1 MRNQVLYST
10 LLGAAVLFLVNGCQ
24 KPVQPDPTLTLSQT
38 AISVPAEGGTFSVA
52 YKVTNPR
59 EGAEVS
65 PEAST
70 NDWVTSLEVVDNNIN
85 FDVAVNEATEPRSV
99 DVTVSYPGA
108 ADAVFTITQEAADPA
123 PFVFNLK
130 EVNATNYVFD
140 IFPEDKEMSYILFGT
155 TQAYLD
161 EYGLT
166 TDEALFQD
174 DLEYMG
180 GSVADYAAVGDM
192 LDLTFSATPETE
204 TVIYAYGIDLNT
216 NTRLTD
222 IVYCRF
228 TTPGVEKIE
237 ADFSITTTVDG
248 PEVTAHVIPKG
259 YDGYYCVEAY
269 ETASLDP
276 DTDLYELC
284 YSNFMSMVSFYQMLG
299 MSADDALAALCG
311 QGEGDWKF
319 ALSPSTEYTIV
330 AYAVSNEAVPNSDP
344 VSVEVTSG
352 PLEPSDNQLTVTVT
366 EVGARVATVNVSTT
380 NDDPYGIYVVPSSE
394 LAEFTTDSE
403 IMEYLL
409 YWYYPTEATGDFS
422 QSFTGLTPETEYSVC
437 AFGQVAG
444 LATTGLFRTDFITTE
459 AEIGNA
465 TIEVVFDEYYDMAAS
480 LDVLNE
486 IDPSLA
492 SEIESY
498 ISQGLEVLL
507 PCYAVTEPADAE
519 FYYYGLYSYD
529 ESMFEQYNDNDIIN
543 TLMMDSPAD
552 PSTLY
557 VLNYGE
563 PLIFLGVA
571 LDANG
576 NPGPLFK
583 GEPFTLTPEEAADPE
598 GLWDLFGASAS
609 TKSSAQTGFSI
620 AREKMSV
627 PEGISVR
634 KDVEAPVAKVYTE
647 PVVVTSSSIELPD
660 ENMLQNAK
668 VLPRT
673 FYKK

>member
-1 MRNQVLYST
+1 M
-10 LLGAAVLFLVNGCQ
+10 
-24 KPVQPDPTLTLSQT
+24 
-38 AISVPAEGGTFSVA
+38 
-52 YKVTNPR
+52 
-59 EGAEVS
+59 
-65 PEAST
+65 
-70 NDWVTSLEVVDNNIN
+70 
-85 FDVAVNEATEPRSV
+85 
-99 DVTVSYPGA
+99 
-108 ADAVFTITQEAADPA
+108 
-123 PFVFNLK
+123 
-130 EVNATNYVFD
+130 
-140 IFPEDKEMSYILFGT
+140 
-155 TQAYLD
+155 
-161 EYGLT
+161 
-166 TDEALFQD
+166 
-174 DLEYMG
+174 
-180 GSVADYAAVGDM
+180 
-192 LDLTFSATPETE
+192 
-204 TVIYAYGIDLNT
+204 
-216 NTRLTD
+216 
-222 IVYCRF
+222 
-228 TTPGVEKIE
+228 
-237 ADFSITTTVDG
+237 
-248 PEVTAHVIPKG
+248 
-259 YDGYYCVEAY
+259 
-269 ETASLDP
+269 
-276 DTDLYELC
+276 
-284 YSNFMSMVSFYQMLG
+284 
-299 MSADDALAALCG
+299 
-311 QGEGDWKF
+311 
-319 ALSPSTEYTIV
+319 SPSTDYTIV

-394 LAEFTTDSE
+394 LAEFT
-403 IMEYLL
+403 
-409 YWYYPTEATGDFS
+409 
-422 QSFTGLTPETEYSVC
+422 
-437 AFGQVAG
+437 

-543 TLMMDSPAD
+543 TLMMDYPAD